1 MVIKI
6 APYDHLTKQALCR
19 KRLIDLPIFS
29 DECFL
34 PFEIW
39 AAFCSWNVGQICP
52 RKALLG
58 PNVFK
63 KDCADL

>member
-1 MVIKI
+1 MIFLEICLKYARIHSVYSRWMIVIKI

-34 PFEIW
+34 PF
-39 AAFCSWNVGQICP
+39 
-52 RKALLG
+52 
-58 PNVFK
+58 
-63 KDCADL
+63 